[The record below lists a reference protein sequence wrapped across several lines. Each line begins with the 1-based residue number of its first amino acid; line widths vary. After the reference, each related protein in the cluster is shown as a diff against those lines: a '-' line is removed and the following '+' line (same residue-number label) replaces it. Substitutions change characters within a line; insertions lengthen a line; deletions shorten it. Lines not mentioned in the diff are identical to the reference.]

1 MQNAVTSNVNVN
13 VSTNGVN
20 SFKNILHY
28 IANILINLILAILIA
43 IISLILISVVDNKIN
58 EAKGN
63 NVPPLFGSYVIVS
76 PSMVPTIKVQDAILV
91 ARVNPNQ
98 LKVGDIITFK
108 SSDYRYLGYTVT
120 HRIKE
125 IYTNSDGKRTFI
137 TKGDNNSLNDSA
149 PVLAENIYGKVVL
162 KLPGLGFLQSFIF
175 NNVGFILIIIIPLGC
190 IIIYNVRR
198 YITKRNNEND
208 SLDEIEVLD
217 IIDDDEIEII

>member
-1 MQNAVTSNVNVN
+1 M
-13 VSTNGVN
+13 
-20 SFKNILHY
+20 
-28 IANILINLILAILIA
+28 ILAILIA
-43 IISLILISVVDNKIN
+43 IISLILISFVDNKIN
-58 EAKGN
+58 EVKGN

-108 SSDYRYLGYTVT
+108 SSDYRYSGYTVT

-125 IYTNSDGKRTFI
+125 IYTNNEGKRTFI

-162 KLPGLGFLQSFIF
+162 KLPRLGFLQSFIF

-190 IIIYNVRR
+190 VIIYNVRR
-198 YITKRNNEND
+198 YITKKHNEND

-217 IIDDDEIEII
+217 IINDDDIEII